1 MRIATRLSLVLACT
15 LAPVLRAQQPADAG
29 RTFHWSGPVA
39 ATHWLRVR
47 NLSGAIH
54 VERSTS
60 GQVEVDAEKRGDR
73 GDPGRIRFV
82 AQRTGADSG
91 DMLIC
96 ALWDQESRCDVDG
109 YQSHSHHHGWND
121 DNDDVSVRFTVKLPA
136 GVNIGVSTVNGAVS
150 VDGATAE
157 VDART
162 VNGGVEASTLGGP
175 VNASTVNGDVEVH
188 MADIGHATDLEYST
202 VNGSVTLTL
211 PTKLDATVELST
223 VNGSVQ
229 SDYPLS
235 LEGRIDP
242 KHLHGT
248 IGAGG
253 LRIHARTVNGHIDL
267 RKT

>member
-1 MRIATRLSLVLACT
+1 MRIAACLSLALACT
-15 LAPVLRAQQPADAG
+15 LAPAVHAQD
-29 RTFHWSGPVA
+29 FHWTGPVSA
-39 ATHWLRVR
+39 GHWLRVR

-60 GQVEVDAEKRGDR
+60 GQVEVEGEKRGDR

-82 AQRTGADSG
+82 AMRTGSDSG

-150 VDGATAE
+150 VDGATAQ